1 MRIALV
7 FDMDGVLFDSHP
19 LHRSAWR
26 ELLREARKDVS
37 ETELEFVL
45 EGATREEILRH
56 FLGPLTPQQ
65 AALYARK
72 KEALFRE
79 QEDRIQVIEGLQG
92 FLDLVESASI
102 PMAVATSASRSR
114 VTRMLKNHALA
125 GRFVAVLT
133 GDDVPGGKTNPAI
146 FLRAAEQLRARA
158 SEVLVFEDATT
169 AVKVVKRIGMKCIGI
184 AAGNRGTRLVKAGA
198 DLVVPNFTHLEL
210 SDVMGVFQGSTAG
223 VRIVS
228 PETPPPTAPLG

>member
-26 ELLREARKDVS
+26 ELLREAGKDVS
-37 ETELEFVL
+37 EAELEFVL

-72 KEALFRE
+72 KEAMFRQE
-79 QEDRIQVIEGLQG
+79 EDRVQPIEGLEG

-102 PMAVATSASRSR
+102 PMAVATSASRLR
-114 VTRMLKNHALA
+114 VTRMLENHALA
-125 GRFVAVLT
+125 DRFAAVLT
-133 GDDVPGGKTNPAI
+133 GDDVPGGKTDPAI
-146 FLRAAEQLRARA
+146 FLRAAEQLRSRA
-158 SEVLVFEDATT
+158 SEVLVFEDAIT
-169 AVKVVKRIGMKCIGI
+169 AVKVVKQIGMKCIGI
-184 AAGNRGTRLVKAGA
+184 AARNRGTGLVKAGA

-210 SDVMGVFQGSTAG
+210 SDVMGLFQNSAAG
-223 VRIVS
+223 TRSVS
-228 PETPPPTAPLG
+228 A